1 MEGLLRPIGP
11 EEERT
16 YWIRRGLL
24 VLIVVLLLI
33 GLGFMISNLGQADDT
48 RVEAEPV
55 PTPVGAPAPAAPAGE
70 APESVVR
77 DEAVPVPSSAR
88 TAGSDTVAAT
98 GGDQVEKSEEP
109 MPPEPANTFHQEAP
123 QAEPVP
129 QGQAAPQAQP
139 AAVQPCDPAALRVGV
154 ETQSTKVGSA
164 AQVRLSVTNTGQQAC
179 QLTVDKDNFALTVAA
194 GDQQLWSGNDC
205 VAAAPAR
212 KATLAPGVSMNWSEE
227 WRGEKQSPQCQGNPE
242 QVGPGDY
249 VVKAELKGL
258 PAATAKLTVQA

>member
-24 VLIVVLLLI
+24 LLVVVLLLI
-33 GLGFMISNLGQADDT
+33 GLGFLISSLGQADGT

-55 PTPVGAPAPAAPAGE
+55 STPAVAPAPAEPTSE
-70 APESVVR
+70 AAETVVR

-88 TAGSDTVAAT
+88 TDGSDTVAAT
-98 GGDQVEKSEEP
+98 GGAPAAEEEP
-109 MPPEPANTFHQEAP
+109 MPPEPANTFHQEPP
-123 QAEPVP
+123 QAAPVP
-129 QGQAAPQAQP
+129 QGQAAPQAEA
-139 AAVQPCDPAALRVGV
+139 AAVQPCDPAALRVAV
-154 ETQSTKVGSA
+154 ETQAIKVGGS
-164 AQVRLSVTNTGQQAC
+164 AQVRVSVTNTGQQAC
-179 QLTVDKDNFALTVAA
+179 RLTVDKNNFALTVAA

-212 KATLAPGVSMNWSEE
+212 AATLAPGVSMNWTAE

-249 VVKAELKGL
+249 VVKAELKGV
-258 PAATAKLTVQA
+258 PAVTAKQTVQA